1 MFFTQLRYVN
11 LAFWRNPASA
21 FFTFSFPLMFLVIFT
36 SILGHG
42 QIHLPG
48 RTVDTSTYYVAAMA
62 AFSVISA
69 CYTNIA
75 IGLCVQRD
83 TGVLKRTK
91 GTPMSDGV
99 YIASRLVHALLI
111 AVILVAITA
120 AFGRLF
126 YDASIPTG
134 TALVQFLVV
143 LVVGALAFSAL
154 AFAIAAVTPN
164 ADAAPA
170 VVNATI
176 LPLLFLSGVFI
187 PLGVNA
193 PQWIVWIGK
202 IFPVR
207 HFAAS
212 MQAGFLGTAF
222 KWSDVAIV
230 ALWGLGGFIF
240 ARRFFSWEPKG

>member
-1 MFFTQLRYVN
+1 M
-11 LAFWRNPASA
+11 
-21 FFTFSFPLMFLVIFT
+21 
-36 SILGHG
+36 
-42 QIHLPG
+42 
-48 RTVDTSTYYVAAMA
+48 
-62 AFSVISA
+62 
-69 CYTNIA
+69 
-75 IGLCVQRD
+75 
-83 TGVLKRTK
+83 
-91 GTPMSDGV
+91 
-99 YIASRLVHALLI
+99 
-111 AVILVAITA
+111 
-120 AFGRLF
+120 
-126 YDASIPTG
+126 
-134 TALVQFLVV
+134 
-143 LVVGALAFSAL
+143 
-154 AFAIAAVTPN
+154 
-164 ADAAPA
+164 
-170 VVNATI
+170 VNATI